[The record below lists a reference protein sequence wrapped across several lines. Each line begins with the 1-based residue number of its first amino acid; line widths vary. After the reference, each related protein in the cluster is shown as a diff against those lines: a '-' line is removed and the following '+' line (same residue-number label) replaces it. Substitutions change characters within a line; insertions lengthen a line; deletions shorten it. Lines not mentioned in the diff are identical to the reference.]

1 MLRRMPLRRLVVASC
16 LIGTGACKDAPPTPA
31 AELTPQARQQQE
43 CERFATDMA
52 RTGLIAGQVL
62 VTALD
67 DDPASAE
74 RGRAEMKQG
83 AQQMRRALYDRCMTW
98 PEDVMQCLPP
108 LGTLK
113 DGCEE
118 KVLAAMEGATP
129 PPKDVPPGP
138 APAWRVALP
147 SQPQHVAM
155 SLDGTALVVTSEGL
169 LGVRDGA
176 IAWRKEGRYG
186 AWLVPLPVE
195 PATWVAGVEDR
206 VVGLDPADGR
216 ERWQARLPPIEGE
229 PIEGEPVE
237 GEPIEGEP
245 GEDGDGLGGL
255 GGLGEKALVRH
266 AAWHADGLLVGDAEA
281 RLLRVSPARC
291 AAPEAARGAAPEAS
305 RRPAPRA
312 ARGATPEACITVVG
326 RLPDEVLEEEARL
339 LVDAKGRR
347 YLWESGVVRALS
359 DDWRTLMTARAH
371 DTLSHVTVDGERLV
385 LLVDDEV
392 VELDPTQCRGEA
404 PFAPSQWPQPGVMFV
419 RDADECSD
427 CEAPPPGCR
436 RSRVFLDGLTSEAP
450 ALTRDGA
457 VVVHH
462 DGYTLALHDGAPRW
476 KASTGGGGPLVSD
489 GSRVLGFSTGLREG
503 DPPGV
508 IELGAS
514 DGALRWLTPL
524 PVEVGDLYFG
534 SDIHLALGGPW
545 LAVAY
550 QQTLLVLPLP
560 PAA

>member
-1 MLRRMPLRRLVVASC
+1 MAKGLGSGAARVMLRRMPLRRLVVVSC
-16 LIGTGACKDAPPTPA
+16 LLGTGACKDAPPTPA

-83 AQQMRRALYDRCMTW
+83 AQQMRRELYDRCMTW

-186 AWLVPLPVE
+186 AWLVPLPGE
-195 PATWVAGVEDR
+195 PTTWVAGVEDR

-216 ERWQARLPPIEGE
+216 ERWQARLPPVES
-229 PIEGEPVE
+229 EPV
-237 GEPIEGEP
+237 
-245 GEDGDGLGGL
+245 DGLDGL
-255 GGLGEKALVRH
+255 VEKPYVRH
-266 AAWHADGLLVGDAEA
+266 AAWHADGLLVGDAQA
-281 RLLRVSPARC
+281 RLLRVDPARC
-291 AAPEAARGAAPEAS
+291 AASEAT
-305 RRPAPRA
+305 PRA
-312 ARGATPEACITVVG
+312 TREDACVTVEG

-392 VELDPTQCRGEA
+392 VELDPTQCRDQA

-436 RSRVFLDGLTSEAP
+436 RSRVFLDGLTPEAP

-476 KASTGGGGPLVSD
+476 KASTSGSGPLVSD

-550 QQTLLVLPLP
+550 QETLLVLPLP